1 MSEILN
7 VIGLVG
13 NSVLPIFVFLTMFNV
28 GLTQTMEDFSQHFFE
43 WRFYLRMLFVNFLIS
58 SLVMW
63 LLLQVFS
70 LSRPLEIGLIIFSMA
85 AGAPFVIKLTQYSEH
100 DVALGAT
107 LMVVLVLFTSAFI
120 PVALPLI
127 LPGIDIDGW
136 GIFISLVRQLVLP
149 VFLGMVLKRL
159 LQGSLKKFSLG

>member
-58 SLVMW
+58 PLVMW
-63 LLLQVFS
+63 LLLQAFS

-107 LMVVLVLFTSAFI
+107 LMVVLVL
-120 PVALPLI
+120 
-127 LPGIDIDGW
+127 
-136 GIFISLVRQLVLP
+136 
-149 VFLGMVLKRL
+149 
-159 LQGSLKKFSLG
+159 